1 MNNLPKLNQLLKCQ
15 SAKDS
20 AIELDDLLN
29 YAENVAG

>member
-20 AIELDDLLN
+20 AIELDDFTS
-29 YAENVAG
+29 VP